1 MVGDVGRLLQVWQT
15 GSVSQPEEMAGG
27 GVVEEAG
34 GVVGLGVVGLLHHHP
49 AFEGVGLGVRHWGGE
64 AGETVVRGA
73 EQAGQA
79 AGVQARLQD
88 NQC

>member
-49 AFEGVGLGVRHWGGE
+49 ALEGVGLGVRHRGG
-64 AGETVVRGA
+64 
-73 EQAGQA
+73 QAGQA
-79 AGVQARLQD
+79 RVWAAE
-88 NQC
+88 

>member
-34 GVVGLGVVGLLHHHP
+34 GNLKHLSAMEEVYSC
-49 AFEGVGLGVRHWGGE
+49 A
-64 AGETVVRGA
+64 
-73 EQAGQA
+73 
-79 AGVQARLQD
+79 
-88 NQC
+88 